1 MPTYVYEVI
10 RDDNDER
17 PAERFEVVQSMKDDA
32 LTEHPETGEPVR
44 RVILAPNVPV
54 PESQQ
59 SGSHAVHSDSRLNEL
74 GFTKYVKSGDGTYE
88 KRAGQG
94 PGRLNP
100 NE

>member
-10 RDDNDER
+10 REEGDDR

-32 LTEHPETGEPVR
+32 LAEHPETGEPVR

-59 SGSHAVHSDSRLNEL
+59 GGKHAVDSDRRLNEL

-94 PGRLNP
+94 PGRLDP
-100 NE
+100 NA

>member
-10 RDDNDER
+10 REEADAR

-32 LTEHPETGEPVR
+32 LKTHPETGEPVR

-54 PESQQ
+54 PQSQQ
-59 SGSHAVHSDSRLNEL
+59 GGAHAVENDSRLNEL
-74 GFTKYVKSGDGTYE
+74 GFTKYVKSNDGTYE

-94 PGRLNP
+94 PKRLDP
-100 NE
+100 ND